1 MKPAATINDTLI
13 VSALMIEGISMSAP
27 ADEAAKAQAK
37 TGQAVTA
44 HAATEH
50 ARHAA
55 HGDAHAS
62 AADDDL
68 LLERQLCFALTVASR
83 SVVGAYKPVLER
95 MGLTHPQYLVMLC
108 LWENSPRT
116 VRDISE
122 ALAQE
127 PATISPLL
135 RRLETAGLITRRRVE
150 GNERALAVALT
161 PAGAALRRQATSVP
175 GTMMARLGLTR
186 KQVEDLHRTMMDL
199 IAATAG
205 RSAD

>member
-1 MKPAATINDTLI
+1 
-13 VSALMIEGISMSAP
+13 MSAP
-27 ADEAAKAQAK
+27 ADAATGGQVVV
-37 TGQAVTA
+37 TGQAVTGQA
-44 HAATEH
+44 VTSHAPTEHAATEPAVPAARGGSH
-50 ARHAA
+50 AP
-55 HGDAHAS
+55 

-95 MGLTHPQYLVMLC
+95 MGLTHPQYLVMLS

-161 PAGAALRRQATSVP
+161 PAGAALRQQATSVP
-175 GTMMARLGLTR
+175 GTMMAKLGLTR

-205 RSAD
+205 RVD

>member
-13 VSALMIEGISMSAP
+13 ISALMIEGTSMSAP
-27 ADEAAKAQAK
+27 ADAATSGQAV
-37 TGQAVTA
+37 TGQAVTS
-44 HAATEH
+44 HAATEP
-50 ARHAA
+50 AAPAA
-55 HGDAHAS
+55 HAGS
-62 AADDDL
+62 PAADDDL

-161 PAGAALRRQATSVP
+161 PAGAALRQQATSVP
-175 GTMMARLGLTR
+175 GTMMAKLGLTR
-186 KQVEDLHRTMMDL
+186 KQVEDLHRTMTDL

-205 RSAD
+205 RTSG

>member
-1 MKPAATINDTLI
+1 
-13 VSALMIEGISMSAP
+13 MSP
-27 ADEAAKAQAK
+27 RNP
-37 TGQAVTA
+37 G
-44 HAATEH
+44 ATEP
-50 ARHAA
+50 ATAA
-55 HGDAHAS
+55 IPGTADAS

-108 LWENSPRT
+108 LWESSPRS

-161 PAGAALRRQATSVP
+161 PAGAALRQEATSVP
-175 GTMMARLGLTR
+175 GTMMAKLGLTR
-186 KQVEDLHRTMMDL
+186 KQVEELHRTMMDL
-199 IAATAG
+199 IAATADP
-205 RSAD
+205 RR